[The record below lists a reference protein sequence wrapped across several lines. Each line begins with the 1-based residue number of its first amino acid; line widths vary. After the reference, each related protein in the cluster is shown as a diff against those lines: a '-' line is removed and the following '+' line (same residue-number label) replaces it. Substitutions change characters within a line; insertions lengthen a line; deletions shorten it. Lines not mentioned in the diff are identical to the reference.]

1 MTPLAEGLRISILGL
16 ALVFAA
22 LGLLILLLVILQR
35 VSNWLLD
42 SDTRRREPA
51 PAREEAGQG
60 GEREREELARAAA
73 VAVAVVLMKARA
85 SAARDGSLGE
95 LLQQPAYAWWRP
107 NEMASVT
114 AKERDAG

>member
-1 MTPLAEGLRISILGL
+1 MTPLAEGLRVSLLGL

-42 SDTRRREPA
+42 SGARRREPA

-60 GEREREELARAAA
+60 GDREREELARAAA

-95 LLQQPAYAWWRP
+95 RLQQPAYGWWRP